1 MDSVNFNDIFSL
13 LKENTRLQFNEDD
26 KNDMQ
31 DVFENIFLN
40 SHKTISEEQ
49 KNTIITLNNLINS
62 SYDMNLDD
70 IYAIMNY
77 LSLQKSELFE
87 LPNFKRNQPEI
98 IIIYGILLQKC
109 RKNKDKSLQ
118 VEEKQKVEE
127 KVEESKQVEESS
139 QQPDFDKILDS
150 VLQSKEFDVDK
161 ELDDELAEELEE
173 LNKEEQQPKNIE
185 NSLGDLSKL
194 IDLAKNL
201 TSKVNLDDN
210 PIDFNKLTDKDY
222 FNKVIKNIQEKD
234 DNLENS
240 EEISKIVE
248 SNPLLKSIHDQLLNR
263 FEKSENIDYDFV
275 KDISEKIVKDL

>member
-1 MDSVNFNDIFSL
+1 MDSVSFNDIFSL
-13 LKENTRLQFNEDD
+13 LKENTRFQFNEDD
-26 KNDMQ
+26 KNDMK
-31 DVFENIFLN
+31 DVFENILLKKYK
-40 SHKTISEEQ
+40 SISEEQ
-49 KNTIITLNNLINS
+49 KNKIITLNNFLNS
-62 SYDMNLDD
+62 CYDMNLDD
-70 IYAIMNY
+70 IYGIINY
-77 LSLQKSELFE
+77 LSLQKSELFD
-87 LPNFKRNQPEI
+87 LPNFKKNQPEI
-98 IIIYGILLQKC
+98 IFIYGLLIQKF
-109 RKNKDKSLQ
+109 RKNNKEEKQQ
-118 VEEKQKVEE
+118 VEENKEN
-127 KVEESKQVEESS
+127 KQVEES

-150 VLQSKEFDVDK
+150 VLHSKEFDVDK
-161 ELDDELAEELEE
+161 ELDDELAEELDE
-173 LNKEEQQPKNIE
+173 LNKEEQQPKTIE

-248 SNPLLKSIHDQLLNR
+248 SNPLLKSIHDQLLSR
-263 FEKSENIDYDFV
+263 IEKSEDIDYDFV

>member
-13 LKENTRLQFNEDD
+13 IKENTRLQFNEDD
-26 KNDMQ
+26 KNDMK
-31 DVFENIFLN
+31 DVFENIFSN

-70 IYAIMNY
+70 IYGIMNY
-77 LSLQKSELFE
+77 LSLQKSELFD
-87 LPNFKRNQPEI
+87 LPNFKRNQSEI
-98 IIIYGILLQKC
+98 IIMYGILLQKC
-109 RKNKDKSLQ
+109 RKNKDKRYIG
-118 VEEKQKVEE
+118 EEKQQVE

-161 ELDDELAEELEE
+161 ELDDELAEELDE
-173 LNKEEQQPKNIE
+173 LNKEEQQPKTIE

-201 TSKVNLDDN
+201 TSQVNLDDN

-222 FNKVIKNIQEKD
+222 FNKVIRNIQEKD

-248 SNPLLKSIHDQLLNR
+248 SNPLLKSIHDQLIKR
-263 FEKSENIDYDFV
+263 IEKSENIDYDFV